1 MSGTCFITGAAGFI
15 GSHLVDRLLAS
26 GHRVAG
32 VDNLSLGRRA
42 HLTGAMQSD
51 SFKFHEGDVN
61 DYEGL
66 LAFAKEVHAAHPIQC
81 LWHLAANSDI
91 QAGGENPEIDLRS
104 TFLTTFNAL
113 KLAQAL
119 QIPHFLFASTSA
131 IYGVQTG
138 LLTEDGGPWFPIS
151 NYGAMKL
158 ASEAA
163 LTAALEKHLK
173 RAWIFRF
180 PNVVGSRSTHGA
192 IHDFVKKLRKTPHEL
207 VVLGDGSQEKPY
219 LHVSEL
225 IEAMMHLWSRAQDRL
240 NYYNIAPPNTATT
253 VHHMAES
260 TVRIAAPAAR
270 IRYTG
275 GDRGWVG
282 DVPRFAYSIA
292 KLQAA
297 GWSPRLTSNE
307 AVERA
312 IREVAAENPA

>member
-1 MSGTCFITGAAGFI
+1 MSGSCFITGAAGFI

-26 GHRVAG
+26 GRQVIG
-32 VDNLSLGRRA
+32 IDNLSLGRRS
-42 HLTGAMQSD
+42 HLESAMQSG

-61 DYEGL
+61 DYERL
-66 LAFAKEVHAAHPIQC
+66 LAFAQQVHKENPIDC

-104 TFLTTFNAL
+104 TFLTTFHSL
-113 KLAQAL
+113 KLAHAL
-119 QIPHFLFASTSA
+119 QIPHVLFASTSA
-131 IYGVQTG
+131 IYGVQSG

-163 LTAALEKHLK
+163 LTAALERHLK

-192 IHDFVKKLRKTPHEL
+192 IHDFVKKLRKTPEEL
-207 VVLGDGSQEKPY
+207 VVLGDGTQEKPY

-225 IEAMMHLWSRAQDRL
+225 IEAMIHLWQTAPHRL
-240 NYYNIAPPNTATT
+240 NYYNIAPPDTATT
-253 VHHMAES
+253 VRHMAES
-260 TVRIAAPAAR
+260 TVKAVSPSAR

-292 KLQAA
+292 KLQAT
-297 GWSPRLTSNE
+297 GWSPRLSSNQ
-307 AVERA
+307 AVEQA